1 MAREN
6 QVSIKVLL
14 DSEEAK
20 QRLQEL
26 QNKLDS
32 LLNRSSSGNSGS
44 SSNGNGSGSS
54 SDGGSGESNNPS
66 SNKTNTPPMPKPEDT
81 GRGIGRGF
89 VQTLMN
95 AGVMAGMARLFVKAM
110 DLSLLSQTHSGEST
124 YDINMKKATLHGGV
138 GGSLGGAALGLAIAG
153 PIGAVVGA
161 ALGGVMGSG
170 QARFEQQEKQRLFS
184 EQQIL
189 SVRVGNADS
198 YRSAITGMSN
208 QAFNKRVELTG
219 DRESRIESYK
229 NRFEE
234 YTKEVQKYEDEIK
247 ELTTK
252 GVKKQRD
259 VYQWVQTASGMYGGM
274 SSRQI
279 KTGTE
284 DYYEI
289 QDANSELVRGAQKN
303 ANNARGIAIQAIM
316 GGFNEYYMRNQIAPW
331 NPSSFTDSYS
341 SRGIYVGGGAGFDVG
356 KANEP
361 ILNFLKEIVDTLK
374 RFEHVG
380 KNPAQMTTAE
390 FNELSRLFNTYV
402 N

>member
-44 SSNGNGSGSS
+44 SGNGNGSGSS
-54 SDGGSGESNNPS
+54 SNGGSGEPNNPS

-89 VQTLMN
+89 VKTLMK

-110 DLSLLSQTHSGEST
+110 DLSLLSQTHAGEST

-153 PIGAVVGA
+153 PVGA
-161 ALGGVMGSG
+161 AVGAVLGGVMGSG

-184 EQQIL
+184 EQSIL
-189 SVRVGNADS
+189 GVRVGNADA
-198 YRSAITGMSN
+198 YRSAMTSIGN
-208 QAFNKRVELTG
+208 LAFNKQVELTG
-219 DRESRIESYK
+219 DRESRIELYK
-229 NRFEE
+229 NRFNE
-234 YTKEVQKYEDEIK
+234 YTDEIQKYEDEIK

-259 VYQWVQTASGMYGGM
+259 VYQWVQTGSGMFGGM
-274 SSRQI
+274 SSQRV

-284 DYYEI
+284 DYYEV
-289 QDANSELVRGAQKN
+289 QDSNSELVKAAQKN
-303 ANNARGIAIQAIM
+303 ANNARAVAIQAMM
-316 GGFNEYYMRNQIAPW
+316 GGFNEYYIKNQITPW

-356 KANEP
+356 KANES
-361 ILNFLKEIVDTLK
+361 IVSYLKEISETMK
-374 RFEHVG
+374 RFVHAS
-380 KNPAQMTTAE
+380 KTPDQMTASE
-390 FNELSRLFNTYV
+390 FRELSRLFNTYV

>member
-89 VQTLMN
+89 VQTLMK

>member
-54 SDGGSGESNNPS
+54 SDGGSGESNNPY

-89 VQTLMN
+89 VQTLMK
-95 AGVMAGMARLFVKAM
+95 AGVMAGMARLFVKSM

>member
-89 VQTLMN
+89 VQTLMK

-153 PIGAVVGA
+153 PVGA
-161 ALGGVMGSG
+161 AVGAVLGGVMGSG

-208 QAFNKRVELTG
+208 QAFNRRVELTG
-219 DRESRIESYK
+219 DREYRIESYK

-274 SSRQI
+274 SSRQM

>member
-26 QNKLDS
+26 QSKLDS

-44 SSNGNGSGSS
+44 SGSGNGSGSS
-54 SDGGSGESNNPS
+54 SDGGSGEANTPS
-66 SNKTNTPPMPKPEDT
+66 SKKNNTPTPPKPEDT
-81 GRGIGRGF
+81 GRSVGRGF
-89 VQTLMN
+89 VQTLLK
-95 AGVMAGMARLFVKAM
+95 AGVITGIARQFVKAM
-110 DLSLLSQTHSGEST
+110 DLSLLSQTHAGEST
-124 YDINMKKATLHGGV
+124 YDINMRKATLHGGV
-138 GGSLGGAALGLAIAG
+138 GGAFGGAALGAAIAG
-153 PIGAVVGA
+153 PVGAAVGA
-161 ALGGVMGSG
+161 ALGGVIGTG

-184 EQQIL
+184 EQSLLGI
-189 SVRVGNADS
+189 RVGNADA
-198 YRSAITGMSN
+198 YRSAMNSFSN
-208 QAFNKRVELTG
+208 QAFDKQIELTG
-219 DRESRIESYK
+219 GREERMSLIQDRFKESIDEI
-229 NRFEE
+229 
-234 YTKEVQKYEDEIK
+234 QKYEDEIK

-259 VYQWVQTASGMYGGM
+259 VYQWVQTGSGMWGGM
-274 SSRQI
+274 SSKQV

-289 QDANSELVRGAQKN
+289 QDANSQLVQGAQKN
-303 ANNARGIAIQAIM
+303 LDAARGRAVYAMQK
-316 GGFNEYYMRNQIAPW
+316 GFNEYYMRNQISPW

-356 KANEP
+356 KANES
-361 ILNFLKEIVDTLK
+361 ILNFLKEISETLK
-374 RFEHVG
+374 QFKQVG
-380 KNPAQMTTAE
+380 KTPEQITASQ
-390 FNELSRLFNTYV
+390 FAELSKMFNTYV

>member
-66 SNKTNTPPMPKPEDT
+66 SNKTNTTPMPKPEDT

-89 VQTLMN
+89 VQTLMK

>member
-89 VQTLMN
+89 VQTLMK
-95 AGVMAGMARLFVKAM
+95 AGVMAGMARLFIKAM

>member
-54 SDGGSGESNNPS
+54 SDGGSGESNNPY

-89 VQTLMN
+89 VQTLMK